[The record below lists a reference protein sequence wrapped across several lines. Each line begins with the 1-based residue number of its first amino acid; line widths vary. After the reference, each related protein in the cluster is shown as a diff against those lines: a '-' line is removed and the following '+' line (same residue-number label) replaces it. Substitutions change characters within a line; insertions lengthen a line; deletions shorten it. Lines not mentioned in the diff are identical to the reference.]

1 MKAVSYADGKVKTS
15 NIKKPIGDGV
25 VVNVSSAG
33 ICGSD
38 LHLLNSGAHSPH
50 IAGHEISGI
59 TENGK
64 HVAMLIMIRGDR
76 SSINQITLSFLICV
90 RWRVREVR
98 ERKSDLEILCR
109 ARIQKTT

>member
-38 LHLLNSGAHSPH
+38 LHLLNSGAH
-50 IAGHEISGI
+50 
-59 TENGK
+59 
-64 HVAMLIMIRGDR
+64 
-76 SSINQITLSFLICV
+76 
-90 RWRVREVR
+90 
-98 ERKSDLEILCR
+98 
-109 ARIQKTT
+109 